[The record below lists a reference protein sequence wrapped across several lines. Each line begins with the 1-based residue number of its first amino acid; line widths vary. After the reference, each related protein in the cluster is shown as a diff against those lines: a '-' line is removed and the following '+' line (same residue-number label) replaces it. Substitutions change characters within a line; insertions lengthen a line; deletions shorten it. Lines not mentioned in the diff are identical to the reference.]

1 MLSKKKKKLLIMG
14 ATIGF
19 VNGIFGGGGGI
30 VAVSLLTN
38 KLCYPQKQA
47 HATSLL
53 IMLPTSIVSALVYIF
68 SGYFPLSSGSFI
80 TLGVIVGGVI
90 GAVLLKVVKQEFIKY
105 LFIALMFFSGLKL
118 VLV

>member
-30 VAVSLLTN
+30 IAVSLLTN

-53 IMLPTSIVSALVYIF
+53 IMLPTSITSALVYIF
-68 SGYFPLSSGSFI
+68 SGYFPFKSGSII
-80 TLGVIVGGVI
+80 TIGVVLGGVI
-90 GAVLLKVVKQEFIKY
+90 GAFLLKLVKQKVIKY
-105 LFIALMFFSGLKL
+105 TFIFLMLISGIKL

>member
-1 MLSKKKKKLLIMG
+1 MISKKKKKLLLMG
-14 ATIGF
+14 AVIGF

-38 KLCYPQKQA
+38 KLAYPQKQA

-68 SGYFPLSSGSFI
+68 SGYFPLKSGSFI
-80 TLGVIVGGVI
+80 TLGVIFGGVF
-90 GAVLLKVVKQEFIKY
+90 GAFLLKVVRQEIIKY
-105 LFIALMFFSGLKL
+105 IFVLLMFFSGIKL
-118 VLV
+118 LIV